1 MLDLLID
8 KLQDT
13 RFLAMVFAAVA
24 AMATVITLA
33 MPLLA
38 GDTLEKRMKA
48 VALEREKM
56 RQRERMRMAQSQ
68 KVSLRSSPK
77 AYMQKVVERFNL
89 SKWVG
94 QEAAREKLMQAGYRG
109 QGPYV
114 AFLFFR
120 MVAPLTMLVG
130 SSIYVFAIGNL
141 DQPLSVKIG
150 ICLGAAWLGMQLP
163 FLFLK
168 NKIQHRKLSV
178 IRAFPDALDLLLI
191 CVESGM
197 SIEAAFRRVSE
208 EIGTQSIPLAEELT
222 LTTAELSYLPDRRQA
237 YENLAMRTDLDG
249 VKSVCLALQQA
260 ERYGTPM
267 AQTLRVMS
275 QENRDMR
282 MSEAE
287 KRAAALPPKLTVPMI
302 LFFLPVLFVV
312 ILGPAA
318 IRVMATQDTSTDS
331 PVGKMK

>member
-1 MLDLLID
+1 MLELLTD
-8 KLQDT
+8 KLHDT

-24 AMATVITLA
+24 AIATVVTLA

-38 GDTLEKRMKA
+38 GDTLDKRMRA

-56 RQRERMRMAQSQ
+56 RQRERERMARNE
-68 KVSLRSSPK
+68 KVSLRTSPK
-77 AYMQKVVERFNL
+77 AYMQTVVEQFNL

-94 QEAAREKLMQAGYRG
+94 QEAARDKLMQAGYRG

-120 MVAPLTMLVG
+120 MVAPLITLIG
-130 SSIYVFAIGNL
+130 SVLYVFVLTNF
-141 DQPLSVKIG
+141 DQPVSIKIG
-150 ICLGAAWLGMQLP
+150 ACLAAAWLGMQLP

-168 NKIQHRKLSV
+168 NKIQHRKLS
-178 IRAFPDALDLLLI
+178 ILRAFPDALDLLLI

-197 SIEAAFRRVSE
+197 SIEAAFRKVSD

-237 YENLAMRTDLDG
+237 YENLAKRTDLDG
-249 VKSVCLALQQA
+249 VKAVCLALQQA
-260 ERYGTPM
+260 ERYGTPL
-267 AQTLRVMS
+267 AHALRVMA

-287 KRAAALPPKLTVPMI
+287 KKAAALPPKLTVPMI
-302 LFFLPVLFVV
+302 VFFLPVLFVV
-312 ILGPAA
+312 ILGPAIIKA
-318 IRVMATQDTSTDS
+318 MDAFR
-331 PVGKMK
+331 